1 MKKLSVIIGVYNEGF
16 QLRDCLDGI
25 KDIADEIIVMDS
37 ISTDNTIEVCK
48 EYTDKI
54 HSQEYLRYAKTRN
67 QLIDLAKN
75 EWIFSIDADERFS
88 AELRE
93 EIVEILNDDNAKEAY
108 KIHFSHVCFG
118 RRMKTWNKEDYHIRL
133 FRKSKTRYED
143 REVHAKIIVDGEVG
157 TLANDITHIP
167 YRNVAA
173 YLEKARRY
181 TDWDADQLVKEKK
194 KKTLWGLTKLLIRP
208 FYYFLRSLIKDKMFL
223 DGWQGLLIAH
233 FAAIYPSV
241 VEFKYYFGLRG
252 RRNG

>member
-1 MKKLSVIIGVYNEGF
+1 MQKLSVIIGVYNEGF

-25 KDIADEIIVMDS
+25 KDIADEIIIMDS
-37 ISTDNTIEVCK
+37 LSTDNTIEVCK

-54 HSQEYLRYAKTRN
+54 HSQAYLRYAKTRN

-88 AELRE
+88 AELRD
-93 EIVEILNDDNAKEAY
+93 EIVSVLKDGDAKSAY
-108 KIHFSHVCFG
+108 QIHFSHVCFG

-143 REVHAKIIVDGEVG
+143 REVHAKIIVDGDLG

-173 YLEKARRY
+173 YIEKARRY
-181 TDWDADQLVKEKK
+181 TNWDADQLTKESK
-194 KKTLWGLTKLLIRP
+194 KKTLWGLIKLFIRP
-208 FYYFLRSLIKDKMFL
+208 FYYFFRSLIRDKMFL
-223 DGWQGLLIAH
+223 DGWQGLLIAY

-252 RRNG
+252 KSNG